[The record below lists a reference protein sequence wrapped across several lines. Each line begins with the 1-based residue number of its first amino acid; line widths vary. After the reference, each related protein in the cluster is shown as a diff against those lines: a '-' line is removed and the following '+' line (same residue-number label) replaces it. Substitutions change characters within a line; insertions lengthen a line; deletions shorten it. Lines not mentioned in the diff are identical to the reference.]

1 MFRNDDAPRL
11 PIDARL
17 VTSAPVP
24 GVVVVHDERLKVLP
38 SAGNSYDAAADHTA
52 DGGKLERVVNE
63 LSGLK
68 SQLLGHLVMGMVNEG
83 AAAGGGAAAGAA
95 AAPVPSPF
103 VGNVLAWQT
112 EKVFELDVGRDGH
125 TVYVRPE
132 LVVEVAFNDVQASP
146 QDPGGLAPRFARVK
160 LYRPDKGP
168 DMADTI
174 ATVRHL
180 HRRAGGEG

>member
-95 AAPVPSPF
+95 ARGAGESGPPWWWAAFGLPTAQKKNPPVSNSTAIGEPSASLSASSASTALSDF
-103 VGNVLAWQT
+103 A
-112 EKVFELDVGRDGH
+112 GRRVAYAAL
-125 TVYVRPE
+125 TV
-132 LVVEVAFNDVQASP
+132 
-146 QDPGGLAPRFARVK
+146 
-160 LYRPDKGP
+160 
-168 DMADTI
+168 
-174 ATVRHL
+174 
-180 HRRAGGEG
+180 

>member
-1 MFRNDDAPRL
+1 
-11 PIDARL
+11 
-17 VTSAPVP
+17 
-24 GVVVVHDERLKVLP
+24 
-38 SAGNSYDAAADHTA
+38 
-52 DGGKLERVVNE
+52 
-63 LSGLK
+63 
-68 SQLLGHLVMGMVNEG
+68 MGMVNEG

-180 HRRAGGEG
+180 HRRAGGGGGASASLDARPRAV